1 MTKNEHKQTEQQ
13 LLTAITARQKAGD
26 AAGEAELRGRLGWFY
41 SQQQQWAKAAGQF
54 AAARLLA
61 EAAGETAV
69 AAHFRY
75 AEALALYQAPDQRSE
90 AAGRLADAAQR
101 FATDETI
108 TNPAALSAVRQRQ
121 AFVAFQQGDGTAALE
136 AMHQAMAAAP
146 DSPAFRAELHLNRAI
161 FAWLEADYEQAT
173 GDIDQA
179 RALAGGLDNEALQQ
193 RIETVYQMFFGPQP
207 GVTEATADPIQQLLQ
222 QVEAQAGDDRLTQSA
237 QALAN
242 NKLAQALT
250 LAQQAKTAALDATDP
265 TRYLR
270 YLSASLLLALI
281 YERQGNDAA
290 VIETLLIAK
299 KSLERPLGK
308 TVGQQLSH
316 LLDSLY
322 DRWGQ
327 ARFEAALAA
336 YRAGV
341 NKA

>member
-41 SQQQQWAKAAGQF
+41 SQQQQWGQAAGQF
-54 AAARLLA
+54 EAARLLA

-75 AEALALYQAPDQRSE
+75 AEALALYQAPDQRAE
-90 AAGRLADAAQR
+90 AATRLADAAQR

-121 AFVAFQQGDGTAALE
+121 AFVAFQQGDGTTALE
-136 AMHQAMAAAP
+136 AMHQAMEAAP

-173 GDIDQA
+173 TDIDQA

-193 RIETVYQMFFGPQP
+193 RVETVYQMFFGPQP
-207 GVTEATADPIQQLLQ
+207 GVTATADPIQQLLQ
-222 QVEAQAGDDRLTQSA
+222 QVEAQAGDDRLA
-237 QALAN
+237 QAAEALAHN
-242 NKLAQALT
+242 ELAQALT
-250 LAQQAKTAALDATDP
+250 QAQRAKTAALEATDP

-281 YERQGNDAA
+281 YERRGEDAA
-290 VIETLLIAK
+290 VIETLLTAK
-299 KSLERPLGK
+299 KSLERPLGQ
-308 TVGQQLSH
+308 TVGRQIGY

>member
-1 MTKNEHKQTEQQ
+1 MSKNGHKQTEQQ
-13 LLTAITARQKAGD
+13 LKAAITARQDVGD
-26 AAGEAELRGRLGWFY
+26 AAGEAEARGRLGWLY
-41 SQQQQWAKAAGQF
+41 SQQQQWTEAAEQF

-75 AEALALYQAPDQRSE
+75 AEALALYQAPDRQSE
-90 AAGRLADAAQR
+90 AADRLADAAQR
-101 FATDETI
+101 FAGDETI

-121 AFVAFQQGDGTAALE
+121 AFVAFQQGKGDAALA
-136 AMHQAMAAAP
+136 AMHQALAAAP

-161 FAWLEADYEQAT
+161 FAWLEADYTQAT
-173 GDIDQA
+173 ADIDQA
-179 RALAGGLDNEALQQ
+179 RALAGGLDNEPLKQ

-207 GVTEATADPIQQLLQ
+207 GTAVPHDPLQQLWQ
-222 QVEAQAGDDRLTQSA
+222 QVSLQAADDRLTQA
-237 QALAN
+237 AEALADGR
-242 NKLAQALT
+242 LSHALT
-250 LAQQAKTAALDATDP
+250 LAQQVKTAALEATDP
-265 TRYLR
+265 ARYLR

-281 YERQGNDAA
+281 HERRGEDAA
-290 VIETLLIAK
+290 VIETLLTAK

-327 ARFEAALAA
+327 ERFEAALAM
-336 YRAGV
+336 YR
-341 NKA
+341 KRET